1 MDRSDDSSEECEY
14 RSALRSVSERLLPS
28 FEPTVAE
35 LQAAALACL
44 SIPFDV
50 DKDHDYQNTEFW
62 DKRTVQKWG
71 EGGGGWRCEKLEMT
85 LEQLEGM
92 KSLKARLGKV
102 QAEEEEDDDELSKAY
117 FLFPPRFDD
126 EFILSRT
133 ARLATAPSPQLPD
146 LRANLVRVLGDP
158 PKRKS
163 PLSDT
168 AMRTMDHVPDMETAL
183 DIKLTIT
190 PDQLAFIK
198 QASHAYKVRST
209 LSAAEALL
217 QDEDKEDVNELDSYH
232 RPPARLP
239 LSPRIGS
246 PPLFAR
252 SALFPR
258 PPSAESSLVTL
269 LRPTEPFPSSPRSR
283 DVRQFEWNKEEGIP
297 APSSP
302 AVSSSSKSPRPI
314 WSSSQP
320 SSMPLLEDV
329 EVDKP
334 IFSRKR
340 GLPEVGD
347 LEQLASL
354 PLPGPRDLEEI
365 DELESD
371 DEQATAELAG
381 SSAQGRLRVAFGSDE
396 FIRND
401 KVKAHGD
408 LLNSARLGRSN
419 APLRS
424 FSPPLPPIS
433 LSAFAPSSTSPFALP
448 SVPVSRSLSISL
460 SWMPFALP
468 PNETLK
474 DAMIG
479 NESTAREDELR
490 REARAFRQ
498 RLLGEADRVEEE
510 AVDGLVE
517 DEEWRRWVQEG
528 QDEDEDEALT
538 PRNPLLGGVRNEP
551 TADGTVGKTGPQ
563 ELESGST
570 VAQPVVAPRDSL
582 APAEGPQAEPDHHE
596 LTQHSSLLVDQALDL
611 EDDPSLELEL
621 QQPCLEPP
629 TTRQPVAH
637 SGTSHH
643 KQPGTG
649 ELSFV
654 FPSMWTMSDS
664 PRASSSLPPSSP
676 PPMELDDLSDDRSE
690 SVSNGPLVEE
700 LRSTALPQLG
710 STQDEQPIKAP
721 IEPDAPSDVD
731 GLAAARTLVTSQH
744 GHPPQMTGALSTTS
758 WSNASALHRFLG
770 TRHPAQKKVAKTA
783 IAPQPPKR
791 TTQRQSPPPRHF
803 SPPPGAIPFIQ
814 PSFLAASLTSR
825 SASAHATRV
834 VAFDSLLQMRPHCAA
849 LQTEG
854 IFLVHRPS
862 RFPCLPFITQEP
874 HLILSGTSCVLFH
887 KLTDLLRSSSG
898 PSSAQAP
905 TRRPEAVFTALRR
918 LARRFDRILLVLEEQ
933 QVRAGS
939 LRAYSYTP
947 PVLGGLHQ
955 LAQALQWMAKSE
967 EREAECL
974 VEVVLSKGPAQSAQL
989 TGTLVRYLRGQEQQK
1004 VGRGGVRVWGE
1015 RRWLMDD
1022 PSEDELT
1029 LLQLDEMNELS
1040 ASAILGTCTLYD
1052 FLALSSDDRH
1062 STFSGVCGSDRINR
1076 ISAIIAANKQRP
1088 DGDPTSSSPPRPF
1101 LSLSQ
1106 ISQDGRSSDKV
1117 FDEYFDYE
1125 GYSQEAGE
1133 GV

>member
-71 EGGGGWRCEKLEMT
+71 EGGGGWRSEKLEMT
-85 LEQLEGM
+85 LGQLEGT

-126 EFILSRT
+126 EFILSRA
-133 ARLATAPSPQLPD
+133 ARLATAPSQQLPD
-146 LRANLVRVLGDP
+146 LRASLVRVLGDP

-163 PLSDT
+163 PLSDA
-168 AMRTMDHVPDMETAL
+168 AMRAMDHI

-217 QDEDKEDVNELDSYH
+217 HDEDKEDVNELDSFH
-232 RPPARLP
+232 RPS
-239 LSPRIGS
+239 SPRIGS

-252 SALFPR
+252 STPFPR
-258 PPSAESSLVTL
+258 PLSAESSLVTL
-269 LRPTEPFPSSPRSR
+269 LRPTEPFPSSPRGR

-302 AVSSSSKSPRPI
+302 AVSSSSKSPRLI
-314 WSSSQP
+314 WSSSQS

-334 IFSRKR
+334 IFGRKR
-340 GLPEVGD
+340 GLPEVSD

-354 PLPGPRDLEEI
+354 PLPDSRDLEEI

-371 DEQATAELAG
+371 DEQATAELVG
-381 SSAQGRLRVAFGSDE
+381 SSAQGRLRAALGSDE

-401 KVKAHGD
+401 KVEAHGD

-419 APLRS
+419 ARLRS
-424 FSPPLPPIS
+424 FSPPPPPIS

-498 RLLGEADRVEEE
+498 RLLGEADRVEDE
-510 AVDGLVE
+510 AVYGLVE
-517 DEEWRRWVQEG
+517 DEEWRRWRQEG
-528 QDEDEDEALT
+528 QEEDEDEALT
-538 PRNPLLGGVRNEP
+538 PRNPLLAGVGNEP
-551 TADGTVGKTGPQ
+551 TADGTVGQTGPQ

-570 VAQPVVAPRDSL
+570 VAQPVVAPWDSL
-582 APAEGPQAEPDHHE
+582 APAEGPRAEPDHHE

-611 EDDPSLELEL
+611 EDDPSLEPEL

-629 TTRQPVAH
+629 TTWQPGAH

-649 ELSFV
+649 ESSFV
-654 FPSMWTMSDS
+654 SPSMWTMSDS

-690 SVSNGPLVEE
+690 SVSNGPLVED
-700 LRSTALPQLG
+700 LRATTLPQLG
-710 STQDEQPIKAP
+710 STQDEQPTMAW

-731 GLAAARTLVTSQH
+731 GLAAATTLVTSQH

-758 WSNASALHRFLG
+758 WSNASALDRFLG

-783 IAPQPPKR
+783 TAPQPPKR

-803 SPPPGAIPFIQ
+803 SPPPGAIPFTQ
-814 PSFLAASLTSR
+814 PSFLVAPLTSR

-834 VAFDSLLQMRPHCAA
+834 VAFDSLLQMRPHFAA

-854 IFLVHRPS
+854 IFPVHRPS

-874 HLILSGTSCVLFH
+874 HLIVSGTSCVLFH

-905 TRRPEAVFTALRR
+905 TKRPEAVFTALRR

-989 TGTLVRYLRGQEQQK
+989 TGSLVRYLRGQEQQK

-1022 PSEDELT
+1022 PSDDEST

-1040 ASAILGTCTLYD
+1040 ANAILGTCTLYD

-1062 STFSGVCGSDRINR
+1062 STFSEVCGSDRINR
-1076 ISAIIAANKQRP
+1076 ISAIIAANKQRLANEP
-1088 DGDPTSSSPPRPF
+1088 ADGDPTSSSSPRPF

-1125 GYSQEAGE
+1125 GYSQEAE
-1133 GV
+1133 ERV